1 MQTIYTDGIANIA
14 FHDGVVRV
22 ELITTRQVEKD
33 KQEMTPAGSVA
44 MSLPA
49 LLRVHDQLGKA
60 IENMVERHLV
70 QELVHLVRLRS
81 SLALV
86 APKP

>member
-22 ELITTRQVEKD
+22 ELVTTRQIDKD
-33 KQEMTPAGSVA
+33 KQEMAPAGSIA

-60 IENMVERHLV
+60 IENMVERGMLTKRAPD
-70 QELVHLVRLRS
+70 EPGKS
-81 SLALV
+81 SA
-86 APKP
+86 